1 MSYNQKLYEW
11 QTECMF
17 KINKYNAKIY
27 KKRALIAAAVVAIAY
42 TSTIVRKRKYKKKRY
57 WMAEIYKQRRRKG
70 FYYLVFPMLKLNDL
84 RFKNYFRMNY
94 TQFEEL
100 LALIAPRI
108 SRQYAIREPIETEQ
122 RLIICLR

>member
-1 MSYNQKLYEW
+1 
-11 QTECMF
+11 
-17 KINKYNAKIY
+17 
-27 KKRALIAAAVVAIAY
+27 
-42 TSTIVRKRKYKKKRY
+42 
-57 WMAEIYKQRRRKG
+57 MAEIYKQRRRKG
-70 FYYLVFPMLKLNDL
+70 FYYLVFPMLKLDDL